1 MYISN
6 RIYIYKINVFMSRGI
21 LNLSAYYFYKKGIN
35 GNFEI
40 PRAYCSPEKGYF
52 AIGKVSR
59 EYAG

>member
-1 MYISN
+1 
-6 RIYIYKINVFMSRGI
+6 MSRGI